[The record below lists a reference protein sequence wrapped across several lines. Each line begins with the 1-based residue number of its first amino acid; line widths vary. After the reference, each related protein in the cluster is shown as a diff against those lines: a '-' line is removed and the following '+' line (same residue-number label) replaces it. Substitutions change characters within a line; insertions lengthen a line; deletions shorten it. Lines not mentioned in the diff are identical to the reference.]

1 MSENLTQNSRFTQRT
16 EKAINSIED
25 ILDDLGIEWVQRH
38 PERINIICPV
48 HESQD
53 LSSSCIYINSGKYKC
68 WSRRCDEEIGSSF
81 IHLIKWC
88 LEKELGHPITMID
101 VDKYLDG
108 QKFNI
113 KKREIKKY
121 ERSDEIKLMDP
132 TKYPSVSI
140 PSKYYIEKRNLT
152 PEVLTKFGIGDT
164 NQFPYN
170 DRSVVPIRTPSG
182 GLMGFSARSMHDKC
196 PKCEYYHSK
205 YQGCISK
212 DYEYAH
218 MFNKWYHSKGMEKSR
233 TLYPVD
239 MIKGPINKIAIVEG
253 PSCVWRLDEFA
264 IPAVALLGGT
274 FSPDQAKLL
283 TNLGVKKVFLLLDK
297 DEAGNEFK
305 AKFIKNYK
313 NTFQIFLANLPAKDV
328 TEMSDEQIT
337 ETIIKKWNEI

>member
-1 MSENLTQNSRFTQRT
+1 MSEDQTQNSRFTQRT

-48 HESQD
+48 HE
-53 LSSSCIYINSGKYKC
+53 
-68 WSRRCDEEIGSSF
+68 EIGSSF
-81 IHLIKWC
+81 IYLIKWC
-88 LEKELGHPITMID
+88 LEKELNHPITMID

-132 TKYPSVSI
+132 AKYPAVSI

-196 PKCEYYHSK
+196 QKCEYYHSK
-205 YQGCISK
+205 YREDFTS
-212 DYEYAH
+212 
-218 MFNKWYHSKGMEKSR
+218 
-233 TLYPVD
+233 L
-239 MIKGPINKIAIVEG
+239 
-253 PSCVWRLDEFA
+253 
-264 IPAVALLGGT
+264 
-274 FSPDQAKLL
+274 
-283 TNLGVKKVFLLLDK
+283 
-297 DEAGNEFK
+297 
-305 AKFIKNYK
+305 
-313 NTFQIFLANLPAKDV
+313 
-328 TEMSDEQIT
+328 
-337 ETIIKKWNEI
+337 